1 MKNIFALLFGLFFM
15 NSFAQKDTLTF
26 KNKDVIVGELKEMS
40 NNVLIFKTSYSD
52 KDFNIEFDKIISLN
66 LEHRYTV
73 SFSNGVRAYGFI
85 NTKKDHKVIITQE
98 DGSTVEAKID
108 QIVSLRKIDEGF
120 WHHFKGS
127 FDFGYVLTQTNN
139 SQQLTFAGTLN
150 YYSQYWT
157 QRAAYNQ
164 LFSRQDNVEDIRRI
178 DASVEFKRYLKKK
191 WFLYSNVSFLS
202 NTSQDL
208 EGRLTPSIGPGS
220 YLVRNNKLFFLVG
233 TGLTYN
239 IERYTDPADNKT
251 STEAILLT
259 QFSMFNYKN
268 ISLYAAAS
276 GNPSLSERGRF
287 RANLSTNVKFD
298 LPYDLYFKTEL
309 QANYDN
315 QPFPS
320 TIKTDYVF
328 STGVG
333 WELK

>member
-1 MKNIFALLFGLFFM
+1 MKNIFTIILGLFFM

-26 KNKDVIVGELKEMS
+26 KNKDVIVGELKEMES
-40 NNVLIFKTSYSD
+40 NVLVFKTSYSD
-52 KDFNIEFDKIISLN
+52 KDFKIDFDKITFLN
-66 LEHRYTV
+66 LEHRYTI
-73 SFSNGVRAYGFI
+73 SFSNGIRAYGLI
-85 NTKKDHKVIITQE
+85 KSTAQNKVTITQS
-98 DGSTVEAKID
+98 DGATIEASID

-150 YYSQYWT
+150 YYSENWT

-178 DASVEFKRYLKKK
+178 DGSFESKRYLKKK
-191 WFLYSNVSFLS
+191 WFIYTNISFLS

-208 EGRLTPSIGPGS
+208 EGRLTPSIGPGN

-239 IERYTDPADNKT
+239 IEKYTENADNKT
-251 STEAILLT
+251 STEAIILT
-259 QFSMFNYKN
+259 QFSMFNFKN
-268 ISLYAAAS
+268 LSLYAAAA
-276 GNPSLSERGRF
+276 GYPSLSEKGRF
-287 RANLSTNVKFD
+287 RAGINTNIKFD
-298 LPYDLYFKTEL
+298 LPFDFYFKTDL
-309 QANYDN
+309 QLNYDN

-320 TIKTDYVF
+320 NIKTDYVF